1 MNTSSIVVHLWSL
14 SACLARFKRQCAKR
28 SSVYSGSGL
37 LHQVLQPA
45 PGAVLATQI
54 VGAST
59 QAGNYLGGRAKKI
72 HRRGVIREV
81 HHARLYA
88 HGGMLSTLTK
98 LSSTSAACIAIN
110 RFVKQSF
117 PLGNRG
123 RQSRS
128 QPKHR
133 HACIETSKT

>member
-1 MNTSSIVVHLWSL
+1 M
-14 SACLARFKRQCAKR
+14 
-28 SSVYSGSGL
+28 
-37 LHQVLQPA
+37 QPA
-45 PGAVLATQI
+45 PGAVCATQI

-59 QAGNYLGGRAKKI
+59 QAGINYLVGGRAKKS

-88 HGGMLSTLTK
+88 HGGMLPTLTK

-110 RFVKQSF
+110 RFVKQRF
-117 PLGNRG
+117 PWAIVDVNRD
-123 RQSRS
+123 RA

-133 HACIETSKT
+133 HACVETSKT